1 VVTEKERRILAYHE
15 AGHAVMSHLTGD
27 LLPVHKVTIVSRGQ
41 ALGYTLNMPNEE
53 RYLHTAE
60 EFEDLLK
67 VYLAGRAAEQ
77 IVFGRV
83 TNGAANDLEKATEV
97 ARAMVFDYGM
107 SEASASRT
115 MRADNYALSEET
127 KKMRDSEQARLT
139 DDAYSEAVRLLEK
152 HRAPLDRL
160 TQALLE
166 KEARVV
172 VCEDETEAGLAK
184 AAVEA
189 QGILFRIRPNCS
201 ASLMAACKQLRVV
214 GRHGV
219 GLDTVDIPAA
229 TRLGVA
235 VVHAPGSNSQAVAE
249 HALMLMLA
257 SVKRTLLI
265 DKMTRAGDW
274 GAKRNAGASE
284 GNTELAG
291 KTLGIV
297 GVGNI
302 GRRVAKF
309 AGAIGMRVLG
319 YDKYVPEDEV
329 RRRGAEPVKSLEALL
344 PQVDVL
350 TCHTPL
356 TPETKHMIN
365 AKSLAL
371 LKPGAIYVN
380 TSRGPVQDERAL
392 FEALTRGRLGAAGL
406 DVWEEE
412 PTPRDNPLLNLEN
425 VVCSSHVAGVTREA
439 NRQMAVQVAGE
450 MLRVLRGQRP
460 EVLVNPD
467 VWPRLGQR

>member
-1 VVTEKERRILAYHE
+1 MAADSRPLVV
-15 AGHAVMSHLTGD
+15 
-27 LLPVHKVTIVSRGQ
+27 
-41 ALGYTLNMPNEE
+41 
-53 RYLHTAE
+53 
-60 EFEDLLK
+60 
-67 VYLAGRAAEQ
+67 LAGP
-77 IVFGRV
+77 IHPDG
-83 TNGAANDLEKATEV
+83 K
-97 ARAMVFDYGM
+97 
-107 SEASASRT
+107 
-115 MRADNYALSEET
+115 
-127 KKMRDSEQARLT
+127 
-139 DDAYSEAVRLLEK
+139 
-152 HRAPLDRL
+152 
-160 TQALLE
+160 ALLE

-172 VCEDETEAGLAK
+172 VCEDETEAGLVR
-184 AAVEA
+184 AAAEA
-189 QGILFRIRPNCS
+189 QAILFRIRPSCT
-201 ASLMAACKQLRVV
+201 ASLMGACKQLKVI

-249 HALMLMLA
+249 HALMLMLVC
-257 SVKRTLLI
+257 VKRTLLI
-265 DKMTRAGDW
+265 DKMTRGGDW
-274 GAKRNAGASE
+274 GAKRSAAGNAP
-284 GNTELAG
+284 NTELAG

-297 GVGNI
+297 GVGNV

-319 YDKYVPEDEV
+319 YDKYVPDDEV

-356 TPETKHMIN
+356 TPETRHMIN
-365 AKSLAL
+365 EKTLAL
-371 LKPGAIYVN
+371 MKPGAIYVN
-380 TSRGPVQDERAL
+380 TSRGPVQEERAL
-392 FEALTRGRLGAAGL
+392 FEALTRGRLAAAGL

-439 NRQMAVQVAGE
+439 TRQAAMQVCGE
-450 MLRVLRGQRP
+450 MLRVLRGERP
-460 EVLVNPD
+460 DVLVNPD

>member
-1 VVTEKERRILAYHE
+1 MATESRPLVV
-15 AGHAVMSHLTGD
+15 
-27 LLPVHKVTIVSRGQ
+27 
-41 ALGYTLNMPNEE
+41 
-53 RYLHTAE
+53 
-60 EFEDLLK
+60 
-67 VYLAGRAAEQ
+67 LAGP
-77 IVFGRV
+77 INPDG
-83 TNGAANDLEKATEV
+83 K
-97 ARAMVFDYGM
+97 
-107 SEASASRT
+107 
-115 MRADNYALSEET
+115 
-127 KKMRDSEQARLT
+127 
-139 DDAYSEAVRLLEK
+139 
-152 HRAPLDRL
+152 
-160 TQALLE
+160 ALLE
-166 KEARVV
+166 REARVV
-172 VCEDETEAGLAK
+172 VCDDETEAGLARI
-184 AAVEA
+184 AAEA
-189 QGILFRIRPNCS
+189 AGILFRLRPSCTE
-201 ASLMAACKQLRVV
+201 SLMAACTKLRVV

-257 SVKRTLLI
+257 CVKRTRHI
-265 DKMTRAGDW
+265 DTLTRKGDW
-274 GAKRNAGASE
+274 GATRVV

-309 AGAIGMRVLG
+309 AGAIGMRVLA
-319 YDKYVPEDEV
+319 YDKYVPDDEV

-344 PQVDVL
+344 PQVEVL

-356 TPETKHMIN
+356 TSETTHMIN
-365 AKSLAL
+365 PKTLAL
-371 LKPGAIYVN
+371 MKPGAIFVN

-392 FEALTRGRLGAAGL
+392 FEALMRGHLGAAGL

-412 PTPRDNPLLNLEN
+412 PTPLDNPLLNLEN
-425 VVCSSHVAGVTREA
+425 VVCSPHVAGVTREA

-450 MLRVLRGQRP
+450 MLRVLRGEKP
-460 EVLVNPD
+460 EVLVNPE